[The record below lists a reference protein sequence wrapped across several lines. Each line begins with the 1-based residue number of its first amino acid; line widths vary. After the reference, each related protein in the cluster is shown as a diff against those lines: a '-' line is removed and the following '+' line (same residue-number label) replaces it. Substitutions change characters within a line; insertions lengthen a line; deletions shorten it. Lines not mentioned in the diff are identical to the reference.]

1 MSSLRQRLLHA
12 FQETVQRSLYLQK
25 LLISLYGFCFCFFVF
40 VFSELGFWDTIHA
53 RLKSHYEASSHENK
67 DKRLKLVS
75 AIFYQIFIFH
85 QIIALQKL
93 WKMFFISSKKLF
105 WFSRYSNFCIFVL
118 VQKIILVYDVIIC
131 LNKSLII
138 THFVWHRE
146 KEVRCDIET
155 LLVDRELNK
164 ELFLWNNYAE
174 ICTKS

>member
-25 LLISLYGFCFCFFVF
+25 LLISLYGFCFCFCFFVF

-93 WKMFFISSKKLF
+93 WKMVFISSKKLF
-105 WFSRYSNFCIFVL
+105 PFSKYPDICIFVFL
-118 VQKIILVYDVIIC
+118 SFFPCQP
-131 LNKSLII
+131 
-138 THFVWHRE
+138 
-146 KEVRCDIET
+146 
-155 LLVDRELNK
+155 LL
-164 ELFLWNNYAE
+164 
-174 ICTKS
+174 